1 MDANKKR
8 LLTGDRPTGRLH
20 LGNYFGSIINR
31 VKMQEEYAC
40 YFMIADLHML
50 TTDFDR
56 TEDIK
61 ENILNIAIDWI
72 SSGIDP
78 GKSVFFIQSKVPAH
92 AFMHLIFS
100 MLVSVPRLERIPTL
114 KDKVKESRFTDEG
127 AYSYGLL
134 GYPVLQAA
142 DILAYKA
149 SVVPVGEDQ
158 VSHIELTREIAR
170 RFNYTYGEVF
180 PEPQAI
186 LSETSRVPGIDGI
199 NVKMSKSLNNEISL
213 SHSFREVKSQ
223 VMKMVTDPARIRSTD
238 KGHPQICTASSFYN
252 ILGAPA
258 LIDQVKYEC
267 ENAQIGC
274 VACKERLAGLINTL
288 IEPIREKRSEL
299 EKNPSCVWDIL
310 YEGTKKAVFTSN
322 ETVSE
327 MTSKMNLHY

>member
-1 MDANKKR
+1 MDTDKKR

-20 LGNYFGSIINR
+20 LGNFFGSIINR
-31 VKMQEEYAC
+31 VKMQDEYAC

-56 TEDIK
+56 TQDIK

-72 SSGIDP
+72 SSGINP
-78 GKSVFFIQSKVPAH
+78 EKSVFFIQSKVPAH
-92 AFMHLIFS
+92 YFMQLIFS

-114 KDKVKESRFTDEG
+114 KEKVKESRFSDES

-158 VSHIELTREIAR
+158 MSHIELTREIAR

-213 SHSFREVKSQ
+213 SHSFKEVNER
-223 VMKMVTDPARIRSTD
+223 VMKMVTDPARIRLTD
-238 KGHPQICTASSFYN
+238 RGHPQICTAFSFYN
-252 ILGAPA
+252 ILGAPE
-258 LIDQVKYEC
+258 LIDRVKYEC
-267 ENAQIGC
+267 EHAQIGC
-274 VACKERLAGLINTL
+274 VACKERLSGMINRF
-288 IEPIREKRSEL
+288 IEPIREKRFAL
-299 EKNPSCVWDIL
+299 EQNPSGVWDIL
-310 YEGTKKAVFTSN
+310 HEGTKNAISTSN

-327 MTSKMNLHY
+327 MISKMNLTY

>member
-1 MDANKKR
+1 MDTNKKR

-31 VKMQEEYAC
+31 VKLQDQYAC
-40 YFMIADLHML
+40 FFMIADLHML

-56 TEDIK
+56 TQDIK
-61 ENILNIAIDWI
+61 ENILSIAIDWI
-72 SSGIDP
+72 SSGINP
-78 GKSVFFIQSKVPAH
+78 EKSVFFIQSKVPAH
-92 AFMHLIFS
+92 SFMHLIFS

-114 KDKVKESRFTDEG
+114 KDKVKESRFSDEN

-158 VSHIELTREIAR
+158 ISHVELTREIAR

-180 PEPQAI
+180 PEPRAI

-213 SHSFREVKSQ
+213 SHSFKEVRDR
-223 VMKMVTDPARIRSTD
+223 VMKMVTDPAKIRLTD
-238 KGHPQICTASSFYN
+238 RGHPQVCTVFSFYN
-252 ILGAPA
+252 ILAAPE

-267 ENAQIGC
+267 ENGQIGC
-274 VACKERLAGLINTL
+274 VACKERLSELVNRL
-288 IEPIREKRSEL
+288 IEPIREKRFEL
-299 EKNPSCVWDIL
+299 ERNPSGVWDIL
-310 YEGTKKAVFTSN
+310 HEGTKNAIFTSN
-322 ETVSE
+322 KTVSE
-327 MTSKMNLHY
+327 MISKMKLNY

>member
-1 MDANKKR
+1 MDTDKKR

-31 VKMQEEYAC
+31 VKMQDEYAC

-56 TEDIK
+56 TQDIK

-72 SSGIDP
+72 SSGINP
-78 GKSVFFIQSKVPAH
+78 EKSVFFIQSKVPAH
-92 AFMHLIFS
+92 YFMQLIFS

-114 KDKVKESRFTDEG
+114 KEKVKESRFSDES

-158 VSHIELTREIAR
+158 MSHIELTREIAR

-213 SHSFREVKSQ
+213 SHSFKEVNER
-223 VMKMVTDPARIRSTD
+223 VMKMVTDPSRIRLTD
-238 KGHPQICTASSFYN
+238 RGHPQICTAFSFYN
-252 ILGAPA
+252 ILNTPE
-258 LIDQVKYEC
+258 LIDRVKYEC
-267 ENAQIGC
+267 EHAQIGC
-274 VACKERLAGLINTL
+274 VACKERLSGMINRF
-288 IEPIREKRSEL
+288 IEPIREKRFAL
-299 EKNPSCVWDIL
+299 EQNPSGVWDIL
-310 YEGTKKAVFTSN
+310 HEGTKNAISTSN

-327 MTSKMNLHY
+327 MISKMNLTY